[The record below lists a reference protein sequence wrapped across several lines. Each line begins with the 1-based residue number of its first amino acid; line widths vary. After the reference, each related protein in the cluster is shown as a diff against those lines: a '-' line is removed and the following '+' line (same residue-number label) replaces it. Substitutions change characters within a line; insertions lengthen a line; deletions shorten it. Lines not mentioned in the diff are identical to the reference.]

1 MAEFSDYDSRGY
13 ATLEPR
19 AGYGAW
25 SANYEDDV
33 VDEMDL
39 VVLGELRTP
48 AWQCAR
54 TAADLGCGTGRTGAW
69 LRERGVG
76 SIDGV
81 DLTPEM
87 LALARSRGAHDR
99 LVEGD
104 VRSTGLE
111 SDVYDL
117 VICSLVDEHLPDPG
131 PLHAEAWRLARPGGT
146 WVMVGFHPYFI
157 MATGIPTHFED
168 ERGEPIA
175 IRTHVHLVGEQISAG
190 LDCGW
195 RLAEIRER
203 VVDERWLE
211 LKPQWERFRH
221 HPVSIAYAWR
231 KPVAERTGS

>member
-1 MAEFSDYDSRGY
+1 MATRS
-13 ATLEPR
+13 EPR

-39 VVLGELRTP
+39 AVLGELRLRSGR
-48 AWQCAR
+48 AR
-54 TAADLGCGTGRTGAW
+54 AGPPIWVAAPVGTGAW

-111 SDVYDL
+111 SDLYDL
-117 VICSLVDEHLPDPG
+117 VICSLVDEPSQIRGRCTRRRGGSRGPAGPG
-131 PLHAEAWRLARPGGT
+131 DGRLSP
-146 WVMVGFHPYFI
+146 HFI
-157 MATGIPTHFED
+157 MAAGIPTHFED

-175 IRTHVHLVGEQISAG
+175 IRTHVHMVGEQISAG
-190 LDCGW
+190 LDCGR

-211 LKPQWERFRH
+211 LAAEAVPSP
-221 HPVSIAYAWR
+221 PVSIAYVWR
-231 KPVAERTGS
+231 KPVAERTGP